1 MALNFIPILALAMC
15 GLGVFLI
22 LFERGRNL
30 DRLIAERLDQVT
42 AFRFRDSA
50 EVENLS
56 KRWNRWDH
64 MLFGPIKQ
72 DAYRIGGTIGSAHVF
87 AFGLGLAAVGAGSFW
102 FGGWHSSVASA
113 AVGLILGHRVVK
125 FVAEHHYR
133 QFLEQFPAYL
143 DRVRKLVEAGNSLDN
158 AMHKARSYAKPRV
171 VGYIDPALRRH
182 ELGMPLATALDIQA
196 KLLGISEISQL
207 AFVAHVNARYG
218 GSLRESMAHIS
229 QVERDRARANRELLA
244 LTAEVRAS
252 AKVFVAL
259 PLFVAGG
266 IFVVQPSYVSF
277 FVDDPLG
284 PMILAYCGVSIV
296 IGLSLMRRMSR
307 IE

>member
-1 MALNFIPILALAMC
+1 MELTFVPILALAMC

-22 LFERGRNL
+22 LFERGRSL
-30 DRLIAERLDQVT
+30 DSLIIERLDQVT
-42 AFRFRDSA
+42 AFRFRESA
-50 EVENLS
+50 EAENLS
-56 KRWNRWDH
+56 KRSNRWDH
-64 MLFGPIKQ
+64 ILFGAIKQ
-72 DAYRIGGTIGSAHVF
+72 DAYRIRGTIKPAHVF
-87 AFGLGLAAVGAGSFW
+87 AFALGLSTVGACAFW
-102 FGGWHSSVASA
+102 FGGWHWLAGA
-113 AVGLILGHRVVK
+113 AVIGLILGHRVVK
-125 FVAEHHYR
+125 FIAEHHYR

-158 AMHKARSYAKPRV
+158 AMNKARSYAKPRV
-171 VGYIDPALRRH
+171 VTYVDPALRRH

-218 GSLRESMAHIS
+218 GSLRESMAHIA

-277 FVDDPLG
+277 FVDDPMG
-284 PMILAYCGVSIV
+284 PLILAYCVVSIL

-307 IE
+307 ID